1 MSCLSNVEPRF
12 EELLL
17 IRFHD
22 VTFTYDGAPPHK
34 PALAHVSLQVS
45 PGEIVAVLGAN
56 GSGKSTLVR
65 LANGMLSPLEG
76 TVSVDAHA
84 EDAAAQDADQRAPR
98 ITGPVGPQEL
108 RQVVGVVF
116 QHPDDQIVA
125 TAVEDDVAFGPEN
138 LGFPREEIRRRVD
151 ESLAVVGLV
160 GLERREP
167 HLLSGGQKQRLA
179 IAGALAMRPQ
189 YVVFDEPT
197 SMLDPQGRAEV
208 LAVIARLKADGHGVL
223 LVTHDLAEAGRADR
237 AVVLQAGSAVFEGA
251 PEDLFADSRLAEWG
265 LELPPVARLATSL
278 AGYGVAVDAAT
289 VDPALLAGALCR

>member
-1 MSCLSNVEPRF
+1 MCPRSRHGPATPEEP
-12 EELLL
+12 LL

-22 VTFTYDGAPPHK
+22 VTFAYDGAPPRR

-65 LANGMLSPLEG
+65 LANGMLSPVSG
-76 TVSVDAHA
+76 TVSVDPPSSEGGEPH
-84 EDAAAQDADQRAPR
+84 
-98 ITGPVGPQEL
+98 ITGPDRPREL
-108 RQVVGVVF
+108 RQLVGIVF

-138 LGFPREEIRRRVD
+138 LGLPRDEIRRRVD
-151 ESLAVVGLV
+151 ESLAVVGLT

-179 IAGALAMRPQ
+179 IAGALAMRPR
-189 YVVFDEPT
+189 YMVFDEPT
-197 SMLDPQGRAEV
+197 SMLDPQGRSEV
-208 LAVIARLKADGHGVL
+208 LAVIAGLKADGHGVL

-237 AVVLQAGSAVFEGA
+237 AIVLREGSVVFEGT
-251 PEDLFADSRLAEWG
+251 PSVLFAEPSLAEWG
-265 LELPPVARLATSL
+265 LELPPVARLAAAL
-278 AGYGVAVDAAT
+278 AGYGVTVDSAM